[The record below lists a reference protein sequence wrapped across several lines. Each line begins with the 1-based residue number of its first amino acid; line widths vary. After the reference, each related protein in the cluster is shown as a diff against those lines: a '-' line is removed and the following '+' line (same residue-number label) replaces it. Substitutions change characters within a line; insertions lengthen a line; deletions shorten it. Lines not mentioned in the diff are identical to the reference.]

1 MRHIKEHLDKW
12 QNMFINNNTTVLWR
26 SLFFAHWLIALIQ
39 CLLLIKISKGRFFM
53 CFYIFFVCFVGCHL
67 IHIKCFVMTTSFWF
81 QNISSLQSKTL
92 YTVSSFS
99 PLPHI
104 HRPWQPP
111 VSLMDLCPSST
122 SSIPPHPSHLTIN
135 RFSVL
140 MSKFVL
146 FVFFF

>member
-1 MRHIKEHLDKW
+1 
-12 QNMFINNNTTVLWR
+12 
-26 SLFFAHWLIALIQ
+26 
-39 CLLLIKISKGRFFM
+39 M

-146 FVFFF
+146 FVFFFLESTYKWNHMVFVFLWIISLSIPSMSIYGTTNGKT